1 MKSTE
6 FITEDINVEDVQKYV
21 ELIKQDCGP
30 FLQQAKGEYLYRGLG
45 TETDPFVGNSI
56 RLKNRTPKDVPLLL
70 HNNINKF
77 FNKKFGSPFRNAMF
91 CSGDIHFADF
101 YGKIYVVFPIG
112 KFEFLWSTDVD
123 DLFMSWDEY
132 DPSLSPDFKQLSQE
146 SQEIDFKD
154 AIKTFLK
161 DTKNTYINDN
171 LAQAIKSNNEIM
183 IRCERYYAVKLDI
196 VQDPIY
202 NFERLMNEK

>member
-1 MKSTE
+1 
-6 FITEDINVEDVQKYV
+6 
-21 ELIKQDCGP
+21 
-30 FLQQAKGEYLYRGLG
+30 
-45 TETDPFVGNSI
+45 
-56 RLKNRTPKDVPLLL
+56 
-70 HNNINKF
+70 
-77 FNKKFGSPFRNAMF
+77 
-91 CSGDIHFADF
+91 
-101 YGKIYVVFPIG
+101 
-112 KFEFLWSTDVD
+112 
-123 DLFMSWDEY
+123 MSWDEY
-132 DPSLSPDFKQLSQE
+132 DPSLSSDFKQLSQE